1 MLAIN
6 VPEIKGQARIS
17 RTTAVKSRVVD
28 LRFVSFALCQQ
39 CTWFIIFYFKKLEEA
54 ARVRHNV
61 IMLQLKRSTA
71 IRAPKVQHG
80 NISNGDEYLLLL
92 NEQGKRMRAKMI

>member
-1 MLAIN
+1 MS
-6 VPEIKGQARIS
+6 VPEIKGQDNTS
-17 RTTAVKSRVVD
+17 RTTTVKCRVTD
-28 LRFVSFALCQQ
+28 LKFVSFALCQH
-39 CTWFIIFYFKKLEEA
+39 CTLFIIFYSKKLEEA

-92 NEQGKRMRAKMI
+92 NEQGKRLRAKMI

>member
-1 MLAIN
+1 
-6 VPEIKGQARIS
+6 VH
-17 RTTAVKSRVVD
+17 
-28 LRFVSFALCQQ
+28 FVHHF
-39 CTWFIIFYFKKLEEA
+39 FYSKKLEEA

-71 IRAPKVQHG
+71 IRAPKVQRS

-92 NEQGKRMRAKMI
+92 NEQGKRLKAKMI